1 MDRWALA
8 MVSAVAYSRAGLG
21 EADEGDGGSM
31 GGDGGSG
38 AEGGVSITG
47 AALGRDAPF
56 AAGAALDA

>member
-1 MDRWALA
+1 

-21 EADEGDGGSM
+21 EADEGDGSM
-31 GGDGGSG
+31 GGGGGSG

-47 AALGRDAPF
+47 AALDRNAPF